1 METTIQ
7 KAKQGVSR
15 YLEIKGY
22 EILEDGWCHGKDSV
36 DFIATDEDD
45 ALVFI
50 DCEVNAN
57 ASEGI
62 PEEAPDRKAFERI
75 AAAYLAESDMNSV
88 EVRYDIVGEGVI
100 DEGYDGEIVVKLYNL
115 GRHPKLFQ
123 QGDKIIQLLVMPV
136 LYPAFV
142 QADDISGGE
151 RGSGGFGSTGR

>member
-1 METTIQ
+1 MRHTPRCCHSRHRCHAGAGVGAASPDGLSPQSIPNMETTVQ

-50 DCEVNAN
+50 GCEVNAN
-57 ASEGI
+57 AGEGI

-75 AAAYLAESDMNSV
+75 AAAYLAESDMSSV
-88 EVRYDIVGEGVI
+88 EVRYDIVGVLVI
-100 DEGYDGEIVVKLYNL
+100 GENRALIRHHINAITPL
-115 GRHPKLFQ
+115 G
-123 QGDKIIQLLVMPV
+123 
-136 LYPAFV
+136 
-142 QADDISGGE
+142 
-151 RGSGGFGSTGR
+151 